1 MFQTLRQGSQ
11 IYVLEKS
18 KEGLTMKVGQVV
30 KVGTPTAVY
39 NSQTNGILA
48 GFPPKMEFTIRAS
61 VDGQEGD
68 FGHLL
73 TDESVHDYG
82 SMIVADSKESAISV
96 VDTQKHQSLQE
107 LGRTEFNEKN
117 VKACDEI
124 FKALNPEFAKEQ
136 ARDEALK
143 DLNNRFNDFEQR
155 MGDTLSNIEKLLA
168 KGAKS

>member
-1 MFQTLRQGSQ
+1 MFQNLRQGNQ
-11 IYVLEKS
+11 IYILEKS
-18 KEGLTMKVGQVV
+18 KEGLTIKVGQVV

-39 NSQTNGILA
+39 NTQTSGILA
-48 GFPPKMEFTIRAS
+48 GFPPKMEIAIRAN

-82 SMIVADSKESAISV
+82 SMIVADSKESALSV
-96 VDTQKHQSLQE
+96 VDTQKQQSLQE
-107 LGRTEFNEKN
+107 LGRKEYNEKN

-124 FKALNPEFAKEQ
+124 FKMLNPEFAKEQ

-143 DLNNRFNDFEQR
+143 DLNDRFNDFEKR
-155 MGDTLSNIEKLLA
+155 MGNTLTNIEKLLS
-168 KGAKS
+168 KNSKQ